1 MSNSIRHS
9 GIVESVGDGIIRVK
23 ILQTS
28 ACLQCKAAN
37 HCSAS
42 ESKEKIIDV
51 YSHQPSYNV
60 GDHVTV
66 VASARTGMN
75 AVLLGF
81 GVPFLILV
89 AVIWLMMF
97 LTGNEPLSALM
108 GVASLIPY
116 YLTLYFLRD
125 RLRQKLSFEIE

>member
-28 ACLQCKAAN
+28 ACSQCKAAN

-51 YSHQPSYNV
+51 FSYQPSYKV
-60 GDHVTV
+60 GDQVTV
-66 VASARTGMN
+66 IASARTGMN

-89 AVIWLMMF
+89 AVVWLMMF
-97 LTGNEPLSALM
+97 FSGNEPLSALL
-108 GVASLIPY
+108 GIASLIPY
-116 YLTLYFLRD
+116 YLLLYFLRD
-125 RLRQKLSFEIE
+125 RLRQKLSFAIE